1 MAQEIKIVS
10 SKKIHF
16 IKISAL
22 ILGPLF
28 SLIFML
34 FFDLKP
40 GHPEVTRTAA
50 VAFLMAVWWITE
62 VVPLAVTALLPVALF
77 PFLGIMKGKVVASYY
92 FNNIIFLFIGGFI
105 LALAMQRWELHKRIA
120 LKIILTIGVSPKRI
134 ILGFMSATAF
144 LSMWIS
150 NTATAMIMV
159 PIAMATIL
167 KLEENFTPELVNRF
181 ATGMLLG
188 IAYAASIG
196 GMATLIGTPPNLA
209 LAKIFSITFP
219 KAPEISF
226 ANWMI
231 FALPISLIF
240 LLCSW
245 LLLTAMFARGVRF
258 STSLDIF
265 KQEYQKLGKMSF
277 EEWVIF
283 LDFLIICL
291 LLFFR
296 KDINLGFFH
305 IKGWSS
311 LFSKPTFIDDG
322 TVAIAFAIP
331 LFFIPARKN
340 KEMIMDWETATK
352 LPWGI
357 VLLFGGG
364 FALAAGFKHSG
375 LSIWIG
381 QQLNNL
387 SHFNVLFIVAT
398 ICTMMTFLTELT
410 SNTATTQMILPILA
424 SVSLAIKVNPLL
436 LMIPA
441 TLSASC
447 AFMLPVA
454 TPPNAIIFGTQRLKV
469 YDMAKTG
476 IILNIIGIIL
486 ITGAIFIW
494 GKMTLGINLFQL
506 PTWVKG

>member
-1 MAQEIKIVS
+1 MS
-10 SKKIHF
+10 SDKKFHF
-16 IKISAL
+16 IQVLAL

-28 SLIFML
+28 SLILML

-62 VVPLAVTALLPVALF
+62 AVPLAVTALLPVALF
-77 PFLGIMKGKVVASYY
+77 PFLGIMKGKAVASYY

-105 LALAMQRWELHKRIA
+105 LALAMQRWQLHKRIA
-120 LKIILTIGVSPKRI
+120 LKIILAIGVSPKRI
-134 ILGFMSATAF
+134 ILGFMGATAF

-150 NTATAMIMV
+150 NTATTMIMV
-159 PIAMATIL
+159 PIAMAIIL
-167 KLEENFTPELVNRF
+167 KLEENFTPELVGRF
-181 ATGMLLG
+181 ATGMLLS

-226 ANWMI
+226 ARWMI
-231 FALPISLIF
+231 FALPVSFVF
-240 LLCSW
+240 LLCTW

-258 STSLDIF
+258 STNLDIF

-277 EEWVIF
+277 EEWVVF
-283 LDFLIICL
+283 LDFLIVCL
-291 LLFFR
+291 LWLFR
-296 KDINLGFFH
+296 KDINLGSFH

-311 LFSKPTFIDDG
+311 LFPKPKFIDDG

-331 LFFIPARKN
+331 LFFIPARKT
-340 KEMIMDWETATK
+340 KEMIMNWETASR

-364 FALAAGFKHSG
+364 FALAAGFKQSG
-375 LSIWIG
+375 LSVWIG
-381 QQLNNL
+381 QQLNSL
-387 SHFNVLFIVAT
+387 SHFSVLFIVAT

-424 SVSLAIKVNPLL
+424 SVSLAIKANPLL

-476 IILNIIGIIL
+476 IILNIVGVIL

-494 GKMTLGINLFQL
+494 GKMTLGINLFEL